1 MKSPAFRLL
10 TLCLSAL
17 FACAPAM
24 AQDNYPSK
32 PVKFVSNFPAGGPAD
47 LLARSVGQVLA
58 EKFKQPFIVENKPGA
73 GGNIGADAVAKSP
86 ADGHTVLFGIDTT
99 FTVNPHIY
107 GKAMPFKNSE
117 LKPVVIM
124 SSSGMMVAVNPATGI
139 KSMKDFIAVGKGK
152 GLNLSSAGSGAPG
165 HLAAERFTDAV
176 QIKINH
182 IPYKGNSP
190 AVTAVLSN
198 EVDGGVLA
206 TPGLLPFVRSG
217 KITGLAVTSAKRSRL
232 APELPTVGEL
242 GLKELEQE
250 ILYLALVPSATP
262 DAVVQKLQAGILE
275 ALKRPELE
283 SRLLNL
289 DMVMEGQT
297 GSEAAKR
304 LAEISDRYAKL
315 VRATGMKVE

>member
-1 MKSPAFRLL
+1 MKSPALRLL
-10 TLCLSAL
+10 SLCLPAL

-32 PVKFVSNFPAGGPAD
+32 TIKIVNNFPAGGPAD
-47 LLARSVGQVLA
+47 VLARSVGQVLA
-58 EKFKQPFIVENKPGA
+58 EKFKQAVIVENKPGA
-73 GGNIGADAVAKSP
+73 GGNIGADAVVKSP
-86 ADGHTVLFGIDTT
+86 ADGHTLLFGIDTT

-107 GKAMPFKNSE
+107 GKSMPFKNRE

-124 SSSGMMVAVNPATGI
+124 TSSGMMVAVNPATGI

-250 ILYLALVPSATP
+250 ILYLAMVPSATP

-283 SRLLNL
+283 NRLLNL
-289 DMVMEGQT
+289 DMVLEGQT

-304 LAEISDRYAKL
+304 LADASERYAKL

>member
-1 MKSPAFRLL
+1 MKNPALRLL
-10 TLCLSAL
+10 SLCLPAL

-32 PVKFVSNFPAGGPAD
+32 PVKLVSNFPAGGPAD

-73 GGNIGADAVAKSP
+73 DGNIGADAVAKSP
-86 ADGHTVLFGIDTT
+86 TDGHTVLFGIDTT

-250 ILYLALVPSATP
+250 ILYLAMVPSATP

>member
-1 MKSPAFRLL
+1 MKSPTSRLL
-10 TLCLSAL
+10 TLCLTAL

-24 AQDNYPSK
+24 AQDNFPSK
-32 PVKFVSNFPAGGPAD
+32 TIKIVNNFPAGGPAD
-47 LLARSVGQVLA
+47 VLARSVGQVLA
-58 EKFKQPFIVENKPGA
+58 DKFKQAVIVENKPGA

-107 GKAMPFKNSE
+107 GKSMPFKTSD

-139 KSMKDFIAVGKGK
+139 KSMRDFIAVGKGK

-250 ILYLALVPSATP
+250 ILYLAMVPSATP

-275 ALKRPELE
+275 ALKRPEIE
-283 SRLLNL
+283 ARLLNL
-289 DMVMEGQT
+289 DMVLEGQT

-304 LAEISDRYAKL
+304 LADISERYAKL

>member
-1 MKSPAFRLL
+1 MKNPALRLL
-10 TLCLSAL
+10 SLCLPAL

-32 PVKFVSNFPAGGPAD
+32 PVKLVSNFPAGGPAD

-250 ILYLALVPSATP
+250 ILYLAMVPSATP

>member
-1 MKSPAFRLL
+1 MKNPSFRLL
-10 TLCLSAL
+10 PLCLSAL

-32 PVKFVSNFPAGGPAD
+32 PVKLVSNFPAGGPAD

-117 LKPVVIM
+117 LKPVLIM

-217 KITGLAVTSAKRSRL
+217 KITGLAVTSTKRSRL

-250 ILYLALVPSATP
+250 ILYLAMVPSATP

>member
-1 MKSPAFRLL
+1 MKNPALRLL
-10 TLCLSAL
+10 SLCLPAL

-32 PVKFVSNFPAGGPAD
+32 PVKLVSNFPAGGPAD

-152 GLNLSSAGSGAPG
+152 GMNLSSAGSGAPG

-250 ILYLALVPSATP
+250 ILYLAMVPSATP

>member
-1 MKSPAFRLL
+1 MKSPALRLL
-10 TLCLSAL
+10 SLCLPAL

-32 PVKFVSNFPAGGPAD
+32 TIKIVNNFPAGGPAD
-47 LLARSVGQVLA
+47 VLARSVGQVLA
-58 EKFKQPFIVENKPGA
+58 EKFKQAVIVENKPGA
-73 GGNIGADAVAKSP
+73 GGNIGADAVVKSP
-86 ADGHTVLFGIDTT
+86 ADGHTLLFGIDTT

-107 GKAMPFKNSE
+107 GKSMPFKNSE

-124 SSSGMMVAVNPATGI
+124 TSSGMMVAVNPATGI

-250 ILYLALVPSATP
+250 ILYLAMVPSATP

-283 SRLLNL
+283 NRLLNL
-289 DMVMEGQT
+289 DMVLEGQT

-304 LAEISDRYAKL
+304 LADASERYAKL

>member
-1 MKSPAFRLL
+1 MKNPSFRLL
-10 TLCLSAL
+10 PLCLSAL

-32 PVKFVSNFPAGGPAD
+32 PVKLVSNFPAGGPAD

-117 LKPVVIM
+117 LKPLVIM
-124 SSSGMMVAVNPATGI
+124 SSSGLMVAVNPATGI

-250 ILYLALVPSATP
+250 ILYLAMVPSATP

-304 LAEISDRYAKL
+304 LAEIPDR
-315 VRATGMKVE
+315 

>member
-1 MKSPAFRLL
+1 MKNPSFRLL
-10 TLCLSAL
+10 PLCLSAL

-32 PVKFVSNFPAGGPAD
+32 PVKLVSNFPAGGPAD

-250 ILYLALVPSATP
+250 ILYLAMVPSATP

>member
-1 MKSPAFRLL
+1 MKNPSFRLL
-10 TLCLSAL
+10 PLCLSAL

-250 ILYLALVPSATP
+250 ILYLAMVPSATP

>member
-1 MKSPAFRLL
+1 MKNPALRLL
-10 TLCLSAL
+10 SLCLPAL

-32 PVKFVSNFPAGGPAD
+32 PVKLVSNFPAGGPAD

-242 GLKELEQE
+242 GLRELEQE
-250 ILYLALVPSATP
+250 ILYLAMVPSATP

>member
-139 KSMKDFIAVGKGK
+139 KSLKDFIAVGKGK

>member
-1 MKSPAFRLL
+1 MKSPALRLL
-10 TLCLSAL
+10 SLCLPAL

-32 PVKFVSNFPAGGPAD
+32 TIKIVNNFPAGGPAD
-47 LLARSVGQVLA
+47 VLARSVGQVLA
-58 EKFKQPFIVENKPGA
+58 EKFKQAVIVENKPGA
-73 GGNIGADAVAKSP
+73 GGNIGADAVVKSP
-86 ADGHTVLFGIDTT
+86 ADGHTLLFGIDTT

-107 GKAMPFKNSE
+107 GKSMPFKNRE

-124 SSSGMMVAVNPATGI
+124 TSSGMMVAVNPATGI
-139 KSMKDFIAVGKGK
+139 KSMKDFIAVGK

-250 ILYLALVPSATP
+250 ILYLAMVPSATP

-283 SRLLNL
+283 NRLLNL
-289 DMVMEGQT
+289 DMVLEGQT

-304 LAEISDRYAKL
+304 LADASERYGKL